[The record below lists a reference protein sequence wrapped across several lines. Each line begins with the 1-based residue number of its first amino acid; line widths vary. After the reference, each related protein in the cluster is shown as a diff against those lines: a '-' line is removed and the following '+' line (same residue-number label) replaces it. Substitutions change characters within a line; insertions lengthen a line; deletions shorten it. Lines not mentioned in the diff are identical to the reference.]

1 VHDLS
6 PAAAAV
12 SGDAA
17 TVSILSL
24 HFRRFSVVSRLLL
37 LAVLFGAEL
46 LVLSVMADGE
56 VLAHQVGMLR
66 FFGAWGSWILRF
78 IVGFAALFVTFGY
91 LKSRTTFDQIS
102 EGLAVIP
109 IGKSLLAAHFAAI
122 AAVGALTAPLFKSSI
137 SGVPADLIAGT
148 WLVAGLAAIA
158 LAALA
163 AIPFALWIQMVR
175 GTGYLWLYTSI
186 AVAAACLVGDAS
198 RWLWEP
204 VGRVTFSLVDGLV
217 RLFTSDVTS
226 NPQTMTIGT
235 STFRVVIAKECSGFE
250 GAGLML
256 AFSVV
261 WLCLFRK
268 ECRFPQ
274 ALLLIPAGVAAM
286 YLLNAARIA
295 ALILIG
301 NAGAPEIAAGGF
313 HSQAGWIAFNVVALG
328 FSVAARRASYFTL
341 NPPQPEVVRSSENP
355 TAAYLVPFLMI
366 LGAGMIAG
374 AMSGGFEWLYPL
386 RFFAA
391 AGALWAFREKYTN
404 LDWRV
409 GWEGPAIGAGVFVL
423 WIVLD
428 RLTNGQGA
436 NAMPPAL
443 GASSAGARITW
454 ICFRVLAATVTVP
467 LAEELAFRG
476 FVLRRL
482 ISHDFES
489 VPFTRFT
496 WFSVLVSSALFGF
509 MHGTLWFAGIVAGLL
524 YAWTQIRR
532 GRIGDAVA
540 AHATT
545 NALLAAY
552 VLIFRA
558 WRLW

>member
-1 VHDLS
+1 
-6 PAAAAV
+6 
-12 SGDAA
+12 
-17 TVSILSL
+17 
-24 HFRRFSVVSRLLL
+24 
-37 LAVLFGAEL
+37 
-46 LVLSVMADGE
+46 MADGE
-56 VLAHQVGMLR
+56 LLAHQVGMLR
-66 FFGAWGSWILRF
+66 FLGAWGSWILRF

-91 LKSRTTFDQIS
+91 LKSRTTFDQLS
-102 EGLAVIP
+102 ERLAVIP
-109 IGKSLLAAHFAAI
+109 IGRGLLTAHFAAM
-122 AAVGALTAPLFKSSI
+122 AVVGALTAPLFKGGI
-137 SGVPADLIAGT
+137 SAVPADLIAGA
-148 WLVAGLAAIA
+148 WLFAGFAAIT

-163 AIPFALWIQMVR
+163 AIPFSLWIQLVR
-175 GTGYLWLYTSI
+175 GTGYLWLYTAI
-186 AVAAACLVGDAS
+186 AVGAACLVGDAS
-198 RWLWEP
+198 RWLWQP

-217 RLFTSDVTS
+217 RLFVSGVTS
-226 NPQTMTIGT
+226 NPETMTIGT
-235 STFRVVIAKECSGFE
+235 SKFRVVIAKECSGFE

-256 AFSVV
+256 AFAVV

-274 ALLLIPAGVAAM
+274 ALLLIPAGVAVM
-286 YLLNAARIA
+286 YLLNAVRIA

-301 NAGAPEIAAGGF
+301 NAGAPEIAVGGF

-328 FSVAARRASYFTL
+328 FSVAARRTSYFTL
-341 NPPQPEVVRSSENP
+341 NPPQREVVRSTENP

-366 LGAGMIAG
+366 LGAGMVAG
-374 AMSGGFEWLYPL
+374 AMSGRFEWLYPL

-391 AGALWAFREKYTN
+391 AGALWAFRAKYSN

-409 GWEGPAIGAGVFVL
+409 GWVGPAVGVGVFVL
-423 WIVLD
+423 WIGVD
-428 RLTNGQGA
+428 RLMGGQGA

-443 GASSAGARITW
+443 SASSGGARITW

-476 FVLRRL
+476 FGLRRL
-482 ISHDFES
+482 ISPDFES

-524 YAWTQIRR
+524 YAWAQIRS
-532 GRIGDAVA
+532 GRIGEAVA

-552 VLIFRA
+552 VLAFGA
-558 WRLW
+558 WHLW